1 MWCGGWLAAAA
12 WAGVLALVAAP
23 EPHRVW
29 GAIACAGYLGAAGAA
44 LWAARG
50 RARPCLSVRVA
61 LVGAVAVP
69 LLVLLVSGAAQ
80 SEVHVME
87 RAGVLTLRQGHPYLA
102 DPRTVAEVTPY
113 LPGMAVLGLPRAVW
127 GYGGPLPA
135 AAGDARLWCAAL
147 FLGCVAAARRARGG
161 VPGGGVPGP
170 DGGAPGT
177 EGAGGGA
184 PGAESPDG
192 RVPGAGGGVPGA
204 GGAGSGSVA
213 GRWRGRAG
221 TGRAAVG
228 ALVASPVVA
237 LPLCVSGVDLP
248 LTGLLLLA
256 LVYAARRRPVAAGLA
271 LAAACSL
278 KWTAW
283 PAVAVAV
290 ALLAHRAGPRAA
302 VRVAATAVACT
313 ALVLL
318 PAAVLAPGPLV
329 RQVFAFPTGR
339 GPWETPAASPLP
351 GRLLAELGP
360 GGWWAAVGLLLACG
374 VGVAASLAVRPP
386 QGLVA
391 AADRLAVGLAA
402 GFLLAP
408 AGRYGYLALPL
419 LLAVLARLVDGTRG
433 PGRATRSH
441 VVRGHVVRSH
451 GVLGHVARGCGP
463 GPCGAEPCGP
473 GEPRRTGLG
482 ATPYDAARTACPL
495 SPRVPPHNPGRVTG
509 SPAPACVPPA
519 ARPRAVRT
527 PRDSGSTTRSR
538 RPPHRRPTT
547 RRPRPS
553 APPPT

>member
-1 MWCGGWLAAAA
+1 MADLLTRVPWSPRLVWCGGWLAAAA

-50 RARPCLSVRVA
+50 RARPSLSVRVA
-61 LVGAVAVP
+61 LAGAVAVP

-87 RAGVLTLRQGHPYLA
+87 RAGVLTLRQGHPYLS

-127 GYGGPLPA
+127 GDGGPLPA

-147 FLGCVAAARRARGG
+147 FLGCVAAARRA
-161 VPGGGVPGP
+161 GGGVPG
-170 DGGAPGT
+170 
-177 EGAGGGA
+177 
-184 PGAESPDG
+184 
-192 RVPGAGGGVPGA
+192 V

-302 VRVAATAVACT
+302 VRGAATAVAGT

-451 GVLGHVARGCGP
+451 GVLGHVASGHVARGHVVPSHVAPGSHVVRASGP
-463 GPCGAEPCGP
+463 
-473 GEPRRTGLG
+473 PRT
-482 ATPYDAARTACPL
+482 TPTD
-495 SPRVPPHNPGRVTG
+495 
-509 SPAPACVPPA
+509 PPA
-519 ARPRAVRT
+519 T
-527 PRDSGSTTRSR
+527 
-538 RPPHRRPTT
+538 
-547 RRPRPS
+547 
-553 APPPT
+553 